1 MLIGN
6 IVELTGRLLSRPL
19 VLPGLLIGAAI
30 LGICSFR
37 AASRFG
43 WRKVPAVLA
52 GLGAALLLAVTL
64 SRSRPNLAD
73 MPGVFY
79 YEEPFCLMNG
89 FSVNGGFEFLNV
101 LAFMPFAFF
110 AVLATRRPLVVLAV
124 SVVMSAVIELVQTLT
139 GQGACE
145 TQDFFNNSLGAVVAT
160 ALAAAVNV
168 FLARVSSPVDADR
181 VDSDATG

>member
-1 MLIGN
+1 
-6 IVELTGRLLSRPL
+6 
-19 VLPGLLIGAAI
+19 
-30 LGICSFR
+30 
-37 AASRFG
+37 
-43 WRKVPAVLA
+43 
-52 GLGAALLLAVTL
+52 
-64 SRSRPNLAD
+64 
-73 MPGVFY
+73 
-79 YEEPFCLMNG
+79 
-89 FSVNGGFEFLNV
+89 LNV